1 MIISGKSDARVL
13 VDQQDNGGL
22 RNFFLSVMLF
32 FVQPSPLVQ
41 RPLAVLEFSLV
52 SRLVDASLIVASLIG
67 HFHFQMNAW
76 DNTLELTKVLI

>member
-52 SRLVDASLIVASLIG
+52 SRLVDASLIVASLID